1 MFVLQDINP
10 FSFIFYIC
18 SNSIDLIFMIHTYYV
33 KLILFSPY
41 SMIFFHNKTK
51 QTIIMKLVL

>member
-10 FSFIFYIC
+10 FSFIFYIR

-41 SMIFFHNKTK
+41 SMIFFTTK
-51 QTIIMKLVL
+51 QNKQ